1 MTTTIWETGD
11 TERIVVTVTEDGTN
25 VDSLAGTIIEFA
37 LYNDET
43 VVLSKDTADFAAS
56 APTFTCDLG
65 ATDLNGLSSGM
76 YGYEVRVTDGSGNT
90 QSETGTVA
98 IVGITL

>member
-1 MTTTIWETGD
+1 
-11 TERIVVTVTEDGTN
+11 VTVTEDGTN
-25 VDSLAGTIIEFA
+25 VNSLAGTIIEFA

-65 ATDLNGLSSGM
+65 AG
-76 YGYEVRVTDGSGNT
+76 
-90 QSETGTVA
+90 
-98 IVGITL
+98 